1 MKLNSNTKKVLL
13 FVALLI
19 GVLLIRVVFGG
30 KNEESAQQP
39 GSTAE
44 LTALAPEE
52 LTRNEPS
59 TDEDLTAVPEESI
72 SEAEPVSEAEEEPIS
87 ETDPVT
93 ETETVTETEPVT
105 ETETETASETE
116 TETEPVTERTTETET
131 EPATK
136 TEPKE
141 DAEAEESG
149 ITVREDGEYSD
160 KEHVA
165 LYIHTYGHLPSNYI
179 TKKEAN
185 ALGWPDEG
193 YLKNLAPG
201 KSIGGD
207 YFGNYEG
214 LLPKKKGRK
223 YYECDIDF
231 KGKGRN
237 AKRIIYSNDGLIYYT
252 EDHYETFELLYGGE

>member
-1 MKLNSNTKKVLL
+1 MKLNSNTKRVLL

-52 LTRNEPS
+52 LTRNES
-59 TDEDLTAVPEESI
+59 ASVEDLVVVTEE
-72 SEAEPVSEAEEEPIS
+72 EPVSEAEPVPETEEVPE
-87 ETDPVT
+87 ETETVTETEPAAET
-93 ETETVTETEPVT
+93 ETETVTETETETESVT
-105 ETETETASETE
+105 ETETE
-116 TETEPVTERTTETET
+116 RET
-131 EPATK
+131 EPAAKTEAETK
-136 TEPKE
+136 TEPEE
-141 DAEAEESG
+141 DVEAEESG

-160 KEHVA
+160 KDHVA

-207 YFGNYEG
+207 YFGNYQG
-214 LLPKKKGRK
+214 LLPKKKGRE
-223 YYECDIDF
+223 YHECDIDF

-252 EDHYETFELLYGGE
+252 DDHYETFELLYGGE